1 MAARNFFTVLGS
13 GINQFFLLRYPS
25 VHVAP
30 VAVLLA
36 YPIGVFLTKTLP
48 LESIRLGPWGTFVV
62 NSDRSFDIKEHAL
75 IVIMRCVFWICLRGR
90 DDIIQA
96 AKFLQKE
103 NAELELLV

>member
-1 MAARNFFTVLGS
+1 
-13 GINQFFLLRYPS
+13 
-25 VHVAP
+25 VAP

-75 IVIMRCVFWICLRGR
+75 IVIMSDVSFGYASADATTLFKLP
-90 DDIIQA
+90 
-96 AKFLQKE
+96 AKIFTKGKC
-103 NAELELLV
+103 